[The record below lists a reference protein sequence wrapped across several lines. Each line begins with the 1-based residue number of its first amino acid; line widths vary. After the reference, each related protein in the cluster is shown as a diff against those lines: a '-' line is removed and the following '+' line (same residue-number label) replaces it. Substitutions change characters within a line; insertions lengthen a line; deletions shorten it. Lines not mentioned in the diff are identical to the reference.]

1 MQKREALNFPL
12 ETVKEKLINTGR
24 VSLSALNSLESIQ
37 TFVCSTALSRDERN
51 DYHVCLVLLRDK
63 TESKEHLLQFDDKFF
78 HETIYEIMDIAEA
91 TLEERIRALAVVFRV
106 FEQ

>member
-1 MQKREALNFPL
+1 
-12 ETVKEKLINTGR
+12 
-24 VSLSALNSLESIQ
+24 
-37 TFVCSTALSRDERN
+37 
-51 DYHVCLVLLRDK
+51 LVLLRDK